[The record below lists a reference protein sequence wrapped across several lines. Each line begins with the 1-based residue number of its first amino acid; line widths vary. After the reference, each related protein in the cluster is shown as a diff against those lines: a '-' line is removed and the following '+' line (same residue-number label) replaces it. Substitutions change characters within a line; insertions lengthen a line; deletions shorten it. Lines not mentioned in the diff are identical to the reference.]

1 MSAQPQ
7 EQPRRQRAA
16 PAPGKGPASAP
27 VSPFRQP
34 GALSTTPQS
43 VELPPGYRATLDPPV
58 KSDGFLG
65 DSFTLDSQEFLVWLS
80 DYFADD
86 MVTMRL
92 TIRLMGMASPG
103 GEVEVTQQKLAELL
117 TKGAKTRKRRR
128 SAHRPGEAAEQPA
141 REDDGR
147 RVLQSQVSRSLK
159 LLSELGVIV
168 KLKPGLYQIHP
179 RLSLR
184 GGSVPIKAKPGTRTR
199 GSMKVDQLSL
209 LDHLEADE
217 QLPKVFRYLRK
228 LPDPANKPLRE
239 DKARQQAREERKG
252 TS

>member
-34 GALSTTPQS
+34 GALNTTPQS

-117 TKGAKTRKRRR
+117 TKGAKTRRRRR
-128 SAHRPGEAAEQPA
+128 SARRPGEAAEQPSG
-141 REDDGR
+141 EDDGR

-179 RLSLR
+179 RLSPRRVRSNQGEAGHPYPREHEGGSALAAGPPR
-184 GGSVPIKAKPGTRTR
+184 GGRRAPEGLPIPAEAAGPG
-199 GSMKVDQLSL
+199 
-209 LDHLEADE
+209 E
-217 QLPKVFRYLRK
+217 QAAEGR
-228 LPDPANKPLRE
+228 
-239 DKARQQAREERKG
+239 
-252 TS
+252 